1 MPSCVRS
8 TDILL
13 AMLASSTAIMAN
25 SKIISADSANQK
37 NKGTKNFKKAEKEK
51 TQAKRAAAAEMAKA
65 NKTARVA
72 VYVVAKKE
80 AAPVQEEMRS
90 SPRSRTLLRSSAI
103 PSRSPSRSSLT
114 ILSLPRPRSYLT
126 KPLSRR
132 SPRIPTST
140 RPLLATRSCLVQW
153 APSSPLSRLRPLS

>member
-25 SKIISADSANQK
+25 SKIISADSANQ
-37 NKGTKNFKKAEKEK
+37 KNFKKAEKEK